1 MDSFLNYAKLQESFN
16 EVTIE
21 LSKHI
26 MSFWMLVVEST
37 IAVES
42 ILKKV
47 FDTIY
52 FPSREFQENRK
63 RQKEKSEEEH
73 APLLEPALIH
83 SATVNTK
90 HNSK

>member
-1 MDSFLNYAKLQESFN
+1 MAHDKGVFEPDSKYDLLPQPYRKINK
-16 EVTIE
+16 I
-21 LSKHI
+21 
-26 MSFWMLVVEST
+26 VED
-37 IAVES
+37 

-83 SATVNTK
+83 SATVIISDF
-90 HNSK
+90 NSTYKLRIRSY